1 MMVRVLTQP
10 EPGWQRIDDS
20 DRNIIFE
27 GENWFSGYSKYSD
40 NYLKTFHYKSSSQP
54 SNSVQIKFSFVGTK
68 LRLIGLVNNGGYDRY
83 ATIVIDGNT
92 ERLDYDAWE
101 GTRQAVIYEKT
112 NLNKGP
118 HTVTILGTYLNLDAI
133 DIDSDGYVFT
143 PKKVGEILDKP
154 DPGWNRF
161 DDANPLIKYGDGAW
175 NRFTDDRYYSSTA
188 VFSTQNAV
196 VEFLFKG
203 TGVRLVSK
211 SVNLGY
217 GAVDVTI
224 DGVKESYNPVLGSD
238 NLKVLLYNKE
248 GLKNEVHSVKLEVL
262 KEL

>member
-92 ERLDYDAWE
+92 ERLDYE
-101 GTRQAVIYEKT
+101 HGREQGKLLYMRKQI
-112 NLNKGP
+112 
-118 HTVTILGTYLNLDAI
+118 
-133 DIDSDGYVFT
+133 
-143 PKKVGEILDKP
+143 
-154 DPGWNRF
+154 
-161 DDANPLIKYGDGAW
+161 LIKG
-175 NRFTDDRYYSSTA
+175 RI
-188 VFSTQNAV
+188 Q
-196 VEFLFKG
+196 
-203 TGVRLVSK
+203 
-211 SVNLGY
+211 
-217 GAVDVTI
+217 
-224 DGVKESYNPVLGSD
+224 
-238 NLKVLLYNKE
+238 
-248 GLKNEVHSVKLEVL
+248 
-262 KEL
+262 